1 MARRLL
7 LALGL
12 LALFAAVSTA
22 GGWFWLD
29 HQFHGAG
36 PLVEARVVIIA
47 KGSGSARIAR
57 ELEAAGILNDARLFS
72 LGLRLFG
79 EPKALRAGE
88 FSFPARSSP
97 ASVAAIVQS
106 GRTVVRR
113 VTLAEGLTNHEFAE
127 QLAASPGLAG
137 AVGKLP
143 QEGRLLPETYH
154 YAFGDQRAAVL
165 GRMRQQMDDLLAKL
179 WLVRAEGLPLK
190 SPEEALILASIVEK
204 ETGVATERAR
214 VAAVFI
220 NRLRLGMRLQSDPT
234 VVYGLTLG
242 RRALGRPLS
251 RADLQ
256 SSTPY
261 NTYVIKG
268 LPLTAIANPGEAAL
282 RAVLHP
288 VVSKELY
295 FVADGSGG
303 HAFAKTL
310 KQHNANVA
318 KWRRFQRQKRKISD

>member
-1 MARRLL
+1 M
-7 LALGL
+7 
-12 LALFAAVSTA
+12 
-22 GGWFWLD
+22 
-29 HQFHGAG
+29 
-36 PLVEARVVIIA
+36 VIIA
-47 KGSGSARIAR
+47 KGSGTAQIAR
-57 ELEAAGILNDARLFS
+57 ELEAAGIIDDARFFRLGLWLFS
-72 LGLRLFG
+72 

-88 FSFPARSSP
+88 FSFPASSS
-97 ASVAAIVQS
+97 AKNVVSIVQG

-113 VTLAEGLTNHEFAE
+113 VTLAEGLTNREIAE
-127 QLAASPGLAG
+127 QLAAAPGLVG
-137 AVGKLP
+137 AVGGLP

-154 YAFGDQRAAVL
+154 YAFGDARNTVL
-165 GRMRQQMDDLLAKL
+165 GRMRQQMDDLLTKL
-179 WLVRAEGLPLK
+179 WRARAEDLPLK

-204 ETGVATERAR
+204 ETGVAAERAR

-242 RRALGRPLS
+242 RQALGRPLS

-256 SSTPY
+256 SATPY

-268 LPLTAIANPGEAAL
+268 LPLTAIANPGRAAL

-288 VVSKELY
+288 VLSKELY

-318 KWRRFQRQKRKISD
+318 KWRRLQRQKRKATN